1 MKKVLISLSQ
11 PPVEIVK
18 DADDPMDVLIK
29 CPYCGTLTTVGNTR
43 MISGFVRCDHCYFVP
58 GGLLETTLFVRE
70 HEYENYRGGRFYK
83 DGFFTNKRKAEI
95 RNDSK
100 D

>member
-11 PPVEIVK
+11 PPVLVVK

-29 CPYCGTLTTVGNTR
+29 CPYCGTLTKVGNTI
-43 MISGFVRCDHCYFVP
+43 MISGFVGCDYCYFVP

-70 HEYENYRGGRFYK
+70 HEYENYREGKFYK
-83 DGFFTNKRKAEI
+83 DGFLINKRKAEI

>member
-29 CPYCGTLTTVGNTR
+29 CPYCGTLTTVGNTL
-43 MISGFVRCDHCYFVP
+43 MISGFVGCDHCYFVP

-70 HEYENYRGGRFYK
+70 HEYENYREGRFYK
-83 DGFFTNKRKAEI
+83 YGFETNRKLMKGEGE
-95 RNDSK
+95 
-100 D
+100 

>member
-1 MKKVLISLSQ
+1 MEKVLISLSQ

-29 CPYCGTLTTVGNTR
+29 CPYCGTLTTVGNTL
-43 MISGFVRCDHCYFVP
+43 MISGFVGCDRCYFVP

-70 HEYENYRGGRFYK
+70 HEYENYREGKFYK
-83 DGFFTNKRKAEI
+83 DGFLTNKRKAEI

>member
-29 CPYCGTLTTVGNTR
+29 CPYCGTLTTVGNTL
-43 MISGFVRCDHCYFVP
+43 MISGFVGCNRCYFVP

-70 HEYENYRGGRFYK
+70 HEYENYREGKFYK
-83 DGFFTNKRKAEI
+83 DGFLTNKRKAEI

>member
-1 MKKVLISLSQ
+1 MKKILISLSQ

-29 CPYCGTLTTVGNTR
+29 CPYCGTLTTVGNTL
-43 MISGFVRCDHCYFVP
+43 MISGFVGCDHYYFVP

-70 HEYENYRGGRFYK
+70 HDYENYREGRFYK
-83 DGFFTNKRKAEI
+83 YGFETNRKLMKGEGE
-95 RNDSK
+95 
-100 D
+100 

>member
-29 CPYCGTLTTVGNTR
+29 CPYCGTLTTVGNTL
-43 MISGFVRCDHCYFVP
+43 MIIGFVGCDHCYFVP

-70 HEYENYRGGRFYK
+70 HEYENYREGRFYK
-83 DGFFTNKRKAEI
+83 YGFETNRKLMKGEGE
-95 RNDSK
+95 
-100 D
+100 

>member
-43 MISGFVRCDHCYFVP
+43 MISGFVGCDRCYFVP
-58 GGLLETTLFVRE
+58 GVFSRQHCSFENMNMRTTVKVSSIKMDF
-70 HEYENYRGGRFYK
+70 
-83 DGFFTNKRKAEI
+83 
-95 RNDSK
+95 
-100 D
+100 